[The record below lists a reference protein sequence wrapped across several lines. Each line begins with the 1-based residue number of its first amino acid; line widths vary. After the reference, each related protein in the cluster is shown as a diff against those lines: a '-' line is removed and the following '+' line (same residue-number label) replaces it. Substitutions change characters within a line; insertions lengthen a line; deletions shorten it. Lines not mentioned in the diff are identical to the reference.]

1 MLGWPLQK
9 NKNLI
14 HRKRSRWVFASLN
27 GERYQRGFGSNS
39 GEENGIRRR
48 GFGHNRPL
56 IQHVWPLLIG
66 VSYET
71 FRETV
76 VRLRA
81 LLHVVD
87 LFWRLGVIDEVPFAG
102 IVSGNSQNRSGRVKL
117 ASQGFPFF
125 GKRSVLQSVHRR
137 AMDCILLSKE
147 DKYR

>member
-81 LLHVVD
+81 LLHD
-87 LFWRLGVIDEVPFAG
+87 PWDFAG
-102 IVSGNSQNRSGRVKL
+102 HVRASHSGIHRQIRGRD
-117 ASQGFPFF
+117 SDQGVDIRAGGGQQL
-125 GKRSVLQSVHRR
+125 GKRFLKTKKFGHSKPFPSF
-137 AMDCILLSKE
+137 LSGFRE
-147 DKYR
+147 S